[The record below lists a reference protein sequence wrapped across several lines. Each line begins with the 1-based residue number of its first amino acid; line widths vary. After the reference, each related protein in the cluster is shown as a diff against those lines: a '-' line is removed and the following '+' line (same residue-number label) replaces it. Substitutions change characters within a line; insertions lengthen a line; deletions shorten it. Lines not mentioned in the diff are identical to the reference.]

1 MYKLIQAYNSSNIK
15 QMKSL
20 SIYFKEFLV
29 FRAVDLQFMNESVIS
44 KFYLSLKIKSDT
56 LFHHINQLLNDIMIL
71 KNSFLILISF
81 YPLSLTLCFTNR

>member
-29 FRAVDLQFMNESVIS
+29 FWAVDLQFMNECVI
-44 KFYLSLKIKSDT
+44 FEVLLK
-56 LFHHINQLLNDIMIL
+56 L
-71 KNSFLILISF
+71 KNKK
-81 YPLSLTLCFTNR
+81 

>member
-29 FRAVDLQFMNESVIS
+29 FRAVDLQFMNESVI
-44 KFYLSLKIKSDT
+44 FEVLLK
-56 LFHHINQLLNDIMIL
+56 L
-71 KNSFLILISF
+71 KNKK
-81 YPLSLTLCFTNR
+81 